1 MAEKELQEKVV
12 AYRLLESRL
21 EGLIKQRQVV
31 ASKLIEIETT
41 SNSIDE
47 IEKSEDVLFPI
58 GAEAYAFGKVMDK
71 KKMIVEIGANVA
83 IEKTVEGAKEVMN
96 ERKKDITAA
105 LEDIQKDI
113 DKTSSML
120 EQLATDIQTY
130 SGETEAEAG

>member
-1 MAEKELQEKVV
+1 MVEKELQEKVV

-21 EGLIKQRQVV
+21 EGLLKQRQAV
-31 ASKLIEIETT
+31 ASKLIEIDTT
-41 SNSIDE
+41 LSSIDE

-58 GAEAYAFGKVMDK
+58 GAEAYAFGKVTDK
-71 KKMIVEIGANVA
+71 KKMIVEVGANVA
-83 IEKTVEGAKEVMN
+83 IEKTIEGAKEVMN

-105 LEDIQKDI
+105 LNDIQEDV

-120 EQLATDIQTY
+120 EQLATEIQIY